1 MDSVFKK
8 VYVLLHTTPDGSTS
22 EMGEANDQEG
32 LQRLYDTLNDNIVFM
47 IIDSLK
53 RDAPSPFV
61 PKTKLRIRYC
71 NINGLYLQNVATEPL
86 SNLVNTHDDFFRYF
100 EKYKRNLYGD
110 RAVNQE
116 MANILLKTAKEES
129 SVRMQI
135 SKDEQTWFKEQM
147 SDFKS
152 RNVPMIFTSFPRF
165 KSHEYLD
172 KLLADSKRAL
182 EELSVA

>member
-1 MDSVFKK
+1 MESVFKR
-8 VYVLLHTTPDGSTS
+8 VYVLLHTTADGSTT

-32 LQRLYDTLNDNIVFM
+32 LQRLYDTLNDNLVFM
-47 IIDSLK
+47 IIDSVK
-53 RDAPSPFV
+53 REAPTTFV
-61 PKTKLRIRYC
+61 PKTKLRMRYC
-71 NINGLYLQNVATEPL
+71 SMNGVYLQNIAAEPV

-116 MANILLKTAKEES
+116 MTNILLKTLKEEA

-135 SKDEQTWFKEQM
+135 GKDEQTWFKEKM
-147 SDFKS
+147 EDFKS
-152 RNVPMIFTSFPRF
+152 RNAPMIFTSFPRF

-182 EELSVA
+182 EELGHA